1 VDWGK
6 RRGTVCS
13 FTKRHEAYVLWDGRR
28 STEIVPIAIL
38 ETVQNPRHRASD
50 SDEPQATACSV
61 GDIAA
66 AASWLM

>member
-28 STEIVPIAIL
+28 STEIVAIL
-38 ETVQNPRHRASD
+38 ETVQRSPPS
-50 SDEPQATACSV
+50 SE
-61 GDIAA
+61 
-66 AASWLM
+66 

>member
-1 VDWGK
+1 MDWGK

-38 ETVQNPRHRASD
+38 ETVQRSPS
-50 SDEPQATACSV
+50 SSE
-61 GDIAA
+61 
-66 AASWLM
+66 

>member
-1 VDWGK
+1 VNWGK

-28 STEIVPIAIL
+28 SMEIVPISSKRFRY
-38 ETVQNPRHRASD
+38 PRHRASD
-50 SDEPQATACSV
+50 SDGPQATACSV